1 MTAWR
6 RTELDKVATADELQI
21 VPPALAA
28 HFENRRQ
35 SESSA
40 SPTTFTSALPM
51 GAAPAWF
58 RGAKLRHEARIRAGG
73 IEKDVMLL
81 EADPNLNDEIDAAYR
96 AKHCAGRV
104 VP

>member
-40 SPTTFTSALPM
+40 SPRTFTSALPM
-51 GAAPAWF
+51 GAAP
-58 RGAKLRHEARIRAGG
+58 RGSEVPNCATKLESG
-73 IEKDVMLL
+73 L
-81 EADPNLNDEIDAAYR
+81 AASR
-96 AKHCAGRV
+96 RN
-104 VP
+104 